1 MDPESRNMADA
12 KIIHAPNGL
21 RKAKIGTGRAKL
33 DMKILAKAE
42 KVVEKIQ
49 EEYSDWA
56 HEDLAALDDVLKA
69 LKSGDDEQQTALK
82 TLYTLS
88 LDMKGQ
94 GGSFGFRMMSEVAA
108 RLNDFV
114 AMRGTLSKLDIEV
127 VEAHISALTAI
138 YRENVRDDGGTMG
151 TALLIGLDKIV
162 AKANARGRK

>member
-1 MDPESRNMADA
+1 MADA
-12 KIIHAPNGL
+12 KFIQTPNNL
-21 RKAKIGTGRAKL
+21 RKAKVGHGRAKL
-33 DMKILAKAE
+33 DLKALEKAE

-56 HEDLAALDDVLKA
+56 DEDLVAFEEVLGR
-69 LKSGDDEQQTALK
+69 LKSDDEQEQQAALK
-82 TLYTLS
+82 ALYTLS

-114 AMRGTLSKLDIEV
+114 APRDTLSKLDVEV
-127 VEAHISALTAI
+127 VEAHISALHAL
-138 YRENVRDDGGTMG
+138 YRENVRDDGGKMG

-162 AKANARGRK
+162 AKANARLQK